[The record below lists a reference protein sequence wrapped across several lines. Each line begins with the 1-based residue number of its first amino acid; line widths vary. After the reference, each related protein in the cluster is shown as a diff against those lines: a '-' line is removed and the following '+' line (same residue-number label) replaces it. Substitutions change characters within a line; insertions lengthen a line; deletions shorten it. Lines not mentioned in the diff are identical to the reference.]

1 MAAKA
6 KAQTAGKWKVACG
19 NWVWQGMAKR
29 DTPLEFVITRA
40 FFALRGYQGSGESL
54 RKVADKR
61 SAKTAAVEGRNSKR
75 AAKSGRGSG
84 SAGAAGLSA
93 ANPKGYRVTPET
105 VVTLPDRCEVRVDT
119 SKAIDIAEK
128 FEGQLV
134 TELRAREISRKLTKK
149 AKGEDLDI

>member
-6 KAQTAGKWKVACG
+6 KTQTAGKWKVACG

-54 RKVADKR
+54 RKVADKQA
-61 SAKTAAVEGRNSKR
+61 AKTAAVDGRNSKR
-75 AAKSGRGSG
+75 AARSGRGSG
-84 SAGAAGLSA
+84 STGGVDLAA

-105 VVTLPDRCEVRVDT
+105 VVTLPDRSEVRVDT

-134 TELRAREISRKLTKK
+134 AELRGREISQKLRKKS
-149 AKGEDLDI
+149 KGEDLEI